1 MKTIIDSVKAWLTD
15 KVVEVAINNI
25 KKKSPILK
33 QVLENPEGLMAEI
46 SIENDEIL
54 VKIKR
59 KTAKD
64 ES

>member
-1 MKTIIDSVKAWLTD
+1 MNSIINSVKAWLTD
-15 KVVEVAINNI
+15 KVVGAAINTI

-33 QVLENPEGLMAEI
+33 QVLEDPEGLKAEI

-54 VKIKR
+54 VRIKR
-59 KTAKD
+59 K